1 MPYFFTG
8 ETSDFFTGERDTDFL
23 VLLAGDRDLDFSFT
37 SKAEAVFW
45 VILTGSSLI

>member
-1 MPYFFTG
+1 MPYFFRG

-23 VLLAGDRDLDFSFT
+23 AGDLDLDFSIT

>member
-23 VLLAGDRDLDFSFT
+23 AGDRDLDFSIT
-37 SKAEAVFW
+37 SKAEAVF
-45 VILTGSSLI
+45 